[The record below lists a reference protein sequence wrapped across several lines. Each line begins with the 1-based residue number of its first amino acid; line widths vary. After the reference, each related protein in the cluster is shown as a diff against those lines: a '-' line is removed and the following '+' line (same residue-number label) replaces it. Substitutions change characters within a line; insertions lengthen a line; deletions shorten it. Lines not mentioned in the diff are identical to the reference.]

1 MTDRSPAGRPA
12 QTAGLSPVAL
22 VRRFRRRVRPPDSDP
37 WKRVRLGMAIFMMV
51 VAVGVIGYRMLGLS
65 MFDALYQTAIT
76 VTTVGF
82 TEVGPASEIDRAY
95 RVFTLLLVLFGVGGV
110 LYTLG
115 VMVEALMEGTVNDG
129 IRLRRT
135 QHMVNR
141 ISDHVILVG
150 AGRVGQAIRHY
161 IGHHHAEFVVIDRLP
176 QPGADYPVI
185 TGEATDD
192 ETLRRA
198 GVDRAR
204 TLITA
209 LDSDPDNLYVTLSA
223 RALNPGLFIVART
236 SSEGNK
242 AKFRQAGADRVVN
255 PLEIG
260 GSRMGAL
267 AMNPTLAEFIDEVL
281 PDESHGMRI
290 GEVAIPD
297 GSPSLDRPLGELIAR
312 ETENALILAIRND
325 DRGYEVRPDPAT
337 VLRSGDV
344 LVVIGDPRAVDSV
357 RTLLST

>member
-1 MTDRSPAGRPA
+1 MARLSPA
-12 QTAGLSPVAL
+12 AL
-22 VRRFRRRVRPPDSDP
+22 LVRFRRRIRPPDSDP
-37 WKRVRLGMAIFMMV
+37 WKRVRLGVAIFTVV
-51 VAVGVIGYRMLGLS
+51 VAVGVIGYRILGLS
-65 MFDALYQTAIT
+65 PFDALYQTAIT

-82 TEVGPASEIDRAY
+82 TEIGPAAEIDRSY

-135 QHMVNR
+135 QHMINR
-141 ISDHVILVG
+141 ISDHVILAG
-150 AGRVGQAIRHY
+150 HGRVGQAIRNY
-161 IGHHHAEFVVIDRLP
+161 IGHHQTDLVVIDRMAP
-176 QPGADYPVI
+176 AGADYPVI

-223 RALNPGLFIVART
+223 RALNPDLFIVARA
-236 SSEGNK
+236 SSEANK
-242 AKFRQAGADRVVN
+242 AKLLQAGADRVVN
-255 PLEIG
+255 PHQIG

-267 AMNPTLAEFIDEVL
+267 AMHPALAEFIDEIL
-281 PDESHGMRI
+281 PDPSHGMRI

-297 GSPSLDRPLGELIAR
+297 GSPSLERPLGDLIAR
-312 ETENALILAIRND
+312 ETANALILAIRNS
-325 DRGYEVRPDPAT
+325 DRGYEVRPDPARL
-337 VLRSGDV
+337 LRSGDV
-344 LVVIGDPRAVDSV
+344 LVVLGEPRALDAM
-357 RTLLST
+357 RELLNG

>member
-1 MTDRSPAGRPA
+1 MARFS
-12 QTAGLSPVAL
+12 L
-22 VRRFRRRVRPPDSDP
+22 VDLLGRFRHRMRPPAEDP
-37 WKRVRLGMAIFMMV
+37 WKRVRLGLAIFSVV
-51 VAVGVIGYRMLGLS
+51 VAVGVIGYRILGLS
-65 MFDALYQTAIT
+65 LFDALYQTAIT

-82 TEVGPASEIDRAY
+82 TEIGPAAEIDRSY
-95 RVFTLLLVLFGVGGV
+95 RLFTLLLVLFGVGGV

-135 QHMVNR
+135 QHMINR

-150 AGRVGQAIRHY
+150 AGRVGQAIRQY
-161 IGHHHAEFVVIDRLP
+161 IRHHDDDFVVIDRLA
-176 QPGADYPVI
+176 QPGADYPAI

-198 GVDRAR
+198 GIDRAR

-223 RALNPGLFIVART
+223 RALNPGLFIVARS
-236 SSEGNK
+236 SSEANK
-242 AKFRQAGADRVVN
+242 AKLLQAGADRVVN
-255 PLEIG
+255 PHEIG

-267 AMNPTLAEFIDEVL
+267 AMHPALAEFIDEVL
-281 PDESHGMRI
+281 PDPSHGMRI
-290 GEVAIPD
+290 DELDIPD
-297 GSPSLDRPLGELIAR
+297 DSPALNRPLGELIAR
-312 ETENALILAIRND
+312 ETDNALILAVRNA

-337 VLRSGDV
+337 VLRPGDV
-344 LVVIGDPRAVDSV
+344 LVVLGEPRAVDSMRV
-357 RTLLST
+357 LLGS